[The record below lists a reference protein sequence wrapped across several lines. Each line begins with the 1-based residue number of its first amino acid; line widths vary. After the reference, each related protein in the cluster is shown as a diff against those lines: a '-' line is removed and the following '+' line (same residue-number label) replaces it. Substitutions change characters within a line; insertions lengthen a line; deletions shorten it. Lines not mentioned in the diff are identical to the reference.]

1 MNEYASHLDFQVK
14 FDDSVKFQTA
24 PKTAP
29 AKLDINQF
37 DDKPN
42 K

>member
-24 PKTAP
+24 PNTAP
-29 AKLDINQF
+29 KKLDTSQF
-37 DDKPN
+37 DDKQN
-42 K
+42 I